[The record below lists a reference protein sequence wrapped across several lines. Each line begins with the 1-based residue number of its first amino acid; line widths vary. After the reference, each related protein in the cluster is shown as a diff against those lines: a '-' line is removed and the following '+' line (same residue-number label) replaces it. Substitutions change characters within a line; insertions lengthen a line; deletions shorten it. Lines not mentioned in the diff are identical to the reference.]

1 MNEEKK
7 NYTQRGDIMARTRK
21 AAVNLINSWVGKNEK
36 DGSYKEAERGS
47 GKHRES
53 LQQPGGKVYP
63 VV

>member
-36 DGSYKEAERGS
+36 MDLINPLLIFTTNRKQNQEA
-47 GKHRES
+47 S
-53 LQQPGGKVYP
+53 L
-63 VV
+63 